1 MGRETEAAVVA
12 ASSELIEIAE
22 SVAELPAQ
30 SERWSIRRMLAVS
43 AVISMGL
50 WALIAFV
57 VMAIAN

>member
-1 MGRETEAAVVA
+1 MA